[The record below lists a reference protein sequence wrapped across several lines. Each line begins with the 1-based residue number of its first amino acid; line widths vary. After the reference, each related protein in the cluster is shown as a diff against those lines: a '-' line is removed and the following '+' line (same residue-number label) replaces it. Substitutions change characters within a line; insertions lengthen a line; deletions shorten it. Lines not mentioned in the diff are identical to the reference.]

1 MRDWALKEL
10 GKAVGLMVMDEQRP
24 KGKGKLG
31 IGGSEGGWGRHVAS
45 RWQDCSGQEGNLG
58 WARSYEPRGRL
69 YLSPI
74 Q

>member
-31 IGGSEGGWGRHVAS
+31 IGGSEDGWGRHVAS
-45 RWQDCSGQEGNLG
+45 RWQDCSG
-58 WARSYEPRGRL
+58 
-69 YLSPI
+69 
-74 Q
+74 